1 LECGDGNLNSPETR
15 FYIYFLFSGYLLR
28 WPVTET
34 FIESIN
40 IEIVL
45 LRTRSKENTFYE
57 NPFYSRRE
65 RVLCK
70 IYKRDSWRPATS
82 RAAQQI
88 LSAVERCAK
97 RRAAKA
103 AKKRSGAAVGGRDPG
118 AAATSRT

>member
-1 LECGDGNLNSPETR
+1 VAGHGNV
-15 FYIYFLFSGYLLR
+15 Y
-28 WPVTET
+28 
-34 FIESIN
+34 ESIN

-70 IYKRDSWRPATS
+70 IYKRDSGRPATS

-88 LSAVERCAK
+88 LTAVERCAK
-97 RRAAKA
+97 RRAAMA
-103 AKKRSGAAVGGRDPG
+103 AKKRSGAAVGGRDPDAG
-118 AAATSRT
+118 ATSRTGKATDCGYKDYDSINICSVMGT